1 MVQVVRELLPLLV
14 HRVGDLQQ
22 REVDADQAGVTCLL
36 YLAPVK
42 SEVFILPEQVAGGHA
57 ELPAGQ
63 VQGQVHGWGGGQPG
77 HFPHGVH
84 YVLDVYL

>member
-1 MVQVVRELLPLLV
+1 MKFYYSVDLPIKSPIQIQYISLDILTN
-14 HRVGDLQQ
+14 
-22 REVDADQAGVTCLL
+22 QAGVTCLL